1 MAPKPIVFA
10 LANSTPEI
18 FPDDAKKAGAYIIA
32 TGRSDF
38 PNQINNSVVFP
49 GIFRGTIDTRAH
61 KITIDMKI
69 AASKAVA
76 NLVPADKL
84 SPDMIMPN
92 SLEINTS
99 IRVATEVAKVV
110 MEKKLTKKEGINIDM
125 VEEDIHSFFIDGE
138 LKDVV

>member
-1 MAPKPIVFA
+1 
-10 LANSTPEI
+10 
-18 FPDDAKKAGAYIIA
+18 
-32 TGRSDF
+32 
-38 PNQINNSVVFP
+38 
-49 GIFRGTIDTRAH
+49 
-61 KITIDMKI
+61 MKI

-92 SLEINTS
+92 SLDINTS

-110 MEKKLTKKEGINIDM
+110 MEKKITKKQSINM